1 MGARG
6 QKMLQ
11 NFLQKNWKTKYAKSN
26 NIWIIYTDN
35 INENILAVL
44 RTLSNHQKRI
54 YEDLYTKKTTS
65 KAATTEL
72 LRKISRKKQNI

>member
-1 MGARG
+1 
-6 QKMLQ
+6 MLQ

-44 RTLSNHQKRI
+44 RTLSNYQKRI

>member
-44 RTLSNHQKRI
+44 RTHK
-54 YEDLYTKKTTS
+54 EDNFQSCNYWTS
-65 KAATTEL
+65 L
-72 LRKISRKKQNI
+72 QNS